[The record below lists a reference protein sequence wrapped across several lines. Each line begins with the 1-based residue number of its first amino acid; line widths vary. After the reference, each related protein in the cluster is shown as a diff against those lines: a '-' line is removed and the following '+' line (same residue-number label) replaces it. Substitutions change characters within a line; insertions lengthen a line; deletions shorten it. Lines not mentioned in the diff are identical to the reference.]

1 MQTKLDTKLESLIFV
16 LRQVTTRIK
25 LKPSEYP

>member
-16 LRQVTTRIK
+16 LCQVTTQIK